1 MYKAKQAGRSTHRFF
16 SNDMDCVN
24 EERLRLSTALRHA
37 VAQGGLRL
45 HYQPQICAG
54 SGDLYGVE
62 ALARWHDPVLGDV
75 SPAKFIPLAE
85 ECGLIEQI
93 GIWSL
98 REACRQ
104 IAAWQKAGLDVPCV
118 SVNLSP
124 INFLNPEL
132 PALVS
137 DIIVENGLAP
147 SRLMLEITEGVVM
160 SERTTAIEIMKQ
172 IRAAGI
178 GLSMDDFGTGYS
190 SLSRLA
196 HLPVRELKID
206 RSFMRDI
213 ETEVCALA
221 IATAVV
227 RVGQSLNMTVVAE
240 GVETEGQRRI
250 LAELGCDVIQGF
262 LYSPALA
269 AFDFEAW
276 LVARH
281 AGRWA
286 TLVSGRR
293 AEALQEKTRS
303 IALAAM

>member
-1 MYKAKQAGRSTHRFF
+1 
-16 SNDMDCVN
+16 
-24 EERLRLSTALRHA
+24 
-37 VAQGGLRL
+37 
-45 HYQPQICAG
+45 
-54 SGDLYGVE
+54 
-62 ALARWHDPVLGDV
+62 V

-93 GIWSL
+93 GVWSL

-124 INFLNPEL
+124 INFLNPGL
-132 PALVS
+132 PALIS
-137 DIIVENGLAP
+137 DIIAGNGLAP
-147 SRLMLEITEGVVM
+147 NRLMLEVTEGAVM
-160 SERTTAIEIMKQ
+160 SEHTTAIEIMKQ

-206 RSFMRDI
+206 RSFMRGI

-221 IATAVV
+221 IATAIVC
-227 RVGQSLNMTVVAE
+227 VGQSLNMTVVAE
-240 GVETEGQRRI
+240 GVETEEQRRI
-250 LAELGCDVIQGF
+250 LAGLGCDVIQGF
-262 LYSPALA
+262 LYSPALS
-269 AFDFEAW
+269 AFDLEAW

-281 AGRWA
+281 AERWA
-286 TLVSGRR
+286 ALVDERR
-293 AEALQEKTRS
+293 AEAAQEEMWPG
-303 IALAAM
+303 ALAAM